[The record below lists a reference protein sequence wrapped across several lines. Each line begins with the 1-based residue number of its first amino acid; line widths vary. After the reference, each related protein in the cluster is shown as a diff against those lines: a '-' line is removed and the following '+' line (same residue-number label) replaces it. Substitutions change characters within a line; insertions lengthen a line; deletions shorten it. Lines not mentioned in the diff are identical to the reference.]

1 MEKGGS
7 RSLVRAVASAAS
19 LTDTFYSLS
28 GRDVDCRRPPLV
40 WPRVRERHVPCALA
54 RGTVG
59 TVLDTV
65 SRLNNTLSYLV
76 CDMKCTLMTYLYIEI
91 AEMPLVGKIATSIER
106 ARDCGVRVLD
116 VIAVIVWLPGT
127 PLCHG
132 SREHGTKGYQ

>member
-1 MEKGGS
+1 MG
-7 RSLVRAVASAAS
+7 RVRLVRAVASAAS

-28 GRDVDCRRPPLV
+28 GRDVECRRPPLV

-54 RGTVG
+54 RGTV
-59 TVLDTV
+59 LDRV